1 MNQKSTIDL
10 HIGRTNRN
18 LLVVNSVVIALLA
31 WGFSSAWRSIDNA
44 LHGPFQISSAELGS
58 IKDPNN
64 LAHYYVKVTGNK
76 IFDTGYQAVDQ
87 STDSTTNKVESE
99 TVTGEFLGLVIDQRI
114 LLVQAPTST
123 QSVTFV
129 GALLPIPGQIKQ
141 TVIGAMDKQAPG
153 ISTRFLPAMLDASDF
168 TTPIYITWAF
178 WGSIFLLS
186 SWNVL
191 KALYRFSEREN
202 HPIWKALAK
211 YGNSKIVANEINTEF
226 REPDTVKIEAAD
238 LSRSWLLL
246 GSVFGVKLI
255 RLADLVWMH
264 TKKTRHWHG
273 FIPLGTSNTV
283 RFYTADKKKFETIPS
298 QKCEELIAAVKQRAP
313 WTSVGY
319 TNELRTQWR
328 KNPTAMIQACKDLQ
342 AQASGKRTGG

>member
-153 ISTRFLPAMLDASDF
+153 ISTRFLPAMLDASD
-168 TTPIYITWAF
+168 
-178 WGSIFLLS
+178 
-186 SWNVL
+186 
-191 KALYRFSEREN
+191 
-202 HPIWKALAK
+202 
-211 YGNSKIVANEINTEF
+211 
-226 REPDTVKIEAAD
+226 
-238 LSRSWLLL
+238 
-246 GSVFGVKLI
+246 
-255 RLADLVWMH
+255 
-264 TKKTRHWHG
+264 
-273 FIPLGTSNTV
+273 
-283 RFYTADKKKFETIPS
+283 
-298 QKCEELIAAVKQRAP
+298 
-313 WTSVGY
+313 
-319 TNELRTQWR
+319 
-328 KNPTAMIQACKDLQ
+328 
-342 AQASGKRTGG
+342 